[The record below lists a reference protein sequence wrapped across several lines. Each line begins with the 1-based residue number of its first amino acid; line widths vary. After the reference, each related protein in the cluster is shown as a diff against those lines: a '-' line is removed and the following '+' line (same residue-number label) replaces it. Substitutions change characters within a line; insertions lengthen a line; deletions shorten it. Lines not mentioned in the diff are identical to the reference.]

1 MSTSNRLPAS
11 AREAAR
17 TWEALFRT
25 QVALMRRFQADAV
38 WVELSMRE
46 YDVLF
51 SLSTADGGAMR
62 LRDLNEKVLLAQS
75 SLSRMVERLEG
86 RGLVVRSVPTND
98 ARGTLVTLTDEGSRL
113 QREVGRRHV
122 RAMDQYVGGAL
133 DPDDQDD
140 LTRLLDKL
148 RAAQSSIADWS
159 PQV

>member
-1 MSTSNRLPAS
+1 MSTSAHLPAS
-11 AREAAR
+11 AREAAT

-51 SLSTADGGAMR
+51 SLSTSADGAMR

-86 RGLVVRSVPTND
+86 RGLVTRSVPADD
-98 ARGTLVTLTDEGSRL
+98 ARGTLVTLTDEGARL

-122 RAMDQYVGGAL
+122 RAMDQYVGAAL
-133 DPDDQDD
+133 DSAEQAE

-148 RAAQSSIADWS
+148 RAAQSTISDWT

>member
-1 MSTSNRLPAS
+1 MSTSKRLSAS

-51 SLSTADGGAMR
+51 SLSTSSDGAMR

-75 SLSRMVERLEG
+75 SLSRMVERLEA
-86 RGLVVRSVPTND
+86 RGLVTRSVPVDD
-98 ARGTLVTLTDEGSRL
+98 ARGTLVTLTDEGGHL

-122 RAMDQYVGGAL
+122 QAMDQYVGDAL
-133 DPDDQDD
+133 DQDEQAE
-140 LTRLLDKL
+140 LTRILDKL
-148 RAAQSSIADWS
+148 RAAQSRIPDWS
-159 PQV
+159 PQA